1 MIANH
6 APAREASDTALSVAR
21 VRAEF
26 GISRE
31 KMARLLDVSARS
43 VQRWEEHDQLPGNR
57 WVLRVLQEMD
67 QIAELGHQA
76 LTPDAFRTLL
86 TRPQPGFGNRSGL
99 AAIEPRQASLVLG
112 ELAGLYEG
120 SSGT

>member
-1 MIANH
+1 MIAHH
-6 APAREASDTALSVAR
+6 ATPELAQTSLSVAR

-26 GISRE
+26 DISRE

-43 VQRWEEHDQLPGNR
+43 IQRWEEHDQLPGNR

-67 QIAELGHQA
+67 QIAELGRQT
-76 LTPDAFRTLL
+76 LTPDAFRNVL

-99 AAIEPRQASLVLG
+99 AVIESGQISLVLG

-120 SSGT
+120 YSGT